1 MRNDMDKMI
10 VERERYG
17 SRFRGEDSSRY
28 ERRKSR
34 QSLAIEGDEYDLFKP
49 TRGIKAHTDDRWER
63 KDLNENLNPLKK
75 LLRANVGRPWSKV
88 YSEICEHIRLDSVV
102 QRHIL
107 EHLDHMVEKNIRIID
122 GKPYEFNGHSWS
134 TKDNL
139 DNNDGWIPC
148 TNYKGSKS
156 TLYVDPRDGILKFAP
171 EIKKTQKT
179 WWQNANDEW
188 KDRQYCPE
196 NDPLTQYWKIN
207 NVWYELTFRDAT
219 KDEISQRAFSQ
230 PCRVSLDLS
239 EFAPSWWG
247 TYDRFRYAFAVDFES
262 VKRIFGRA
270 MLPLSKR
277 QLNTKEARRVEEA
290 KAKQLKS
297 ERIRRAA

>member
-1 MRNDMDKMI
+1 MKSTMSKEM

-17 SRFRGEDSSRY
+17 SRFKGEDTSRH
-28 ERRKSR
+28 ERRTAR
-34 QSLAIEGDEYDLFKP
+34 QSLAIDGEDYDLGGP
-49 TRGIKAHTDDRWER
+49 VRGIKAHAKGPKRDR
-63 KDLNENLNPLKK
+63 KDLNENLNPLKRF
-75 LLRANVGRPWSKV
+75 LRSNVGRPWSKV

-107 EHLDHMVEKNIRIID
+107 EHLDHMVEKNIRIIN
-122 GKPYEFNGHSWS
+122 GKPYKFNGCSWS
-134 TKDNL
+134 KDDHNNL
-139 DNNDGWIPC
+139 DGWILC

-171 EIKKTQKT
+171 EIKKTQNT
-179 WWQNANDEW
+179 YWQNADAEW
-188 KDRQYCPE
+188 KDRQYRLE
-196 NDPLTQYWKIN
+196 SDPLTQYWKIDDI
-207 NVWYELTFRDAT
+207 WYELKFRDAT
-219 KDEISQRAFSQ
+219 EDEISQRAFSQ
-230 PCRVSLDLS
+230 PCRVSLDFS

-247 TYDRFRYAFAVDFES
+247 TYDRFRYAFTVDFES

-297 ERIRRAA
+297 ERIRSAA